1 MKITALNDFTK
12 DEDDFQEENVQVS
25 KEAQVFF
32 LKFHFSQ
39 YFVYKIIFMLISR
52 KL

>member
-12 DEDDFQEENVQVS
+12 DEDDFQEENIQVS

-32 LKFHFSQ
+32 LKFDFSLN
-39 YFVYKIIFMLISR
+39 FVYKSYFFVNI
-52 KL
+52 

>member
-12 DEDDFQEENVQVS
+12 DEDDFQEENIQVS

-32 LKFHFSQ
+32 LKFNFSLN
-39 YFVYKIIFMLISR
+39 FVKKIIFL
-52 KL
+52 